1 MKPLAA
7 LAIAFLGFGCSS
19 AVTPSSPASSSPAST
34 EPSITSSRSFLGSLR
49 TRDREVLL
57 YASPTGMKV
66 TLKGSDGA
74 VIADRVDLDALR
86 ALDPHIYEICRSG
99 VANGAAYLDATLDT
113 RVRSEPRDEASRT
126 TPLWPR

>member
-7 LAIAFLGFGCSS
+7 LALVSLGLGCSS
-19 AVTPSSPASSSPAST
+19 AVTPSSTASS
-34 EPSITSSRSFLGSLR
+34 EPPVATPSRSLLGSLH

-66 TLKGSDGA
+66 TIKGLNGA
-74 VIADRVDLDALR
+74 VVADRVDLEALR

-99 VANGAAYLDATLDT
+99 IASGHGYLDATLDPPLRT
-113 RVRSEPRDEASRT
+113 RATQDEPTDTRPHWR
-126 TPLWPR
+126 P